1 MTRVLLAGSI
11 AADPHL
17 ARLLRNEGYELSTAA
32 SNNELLRIELTT
44 INTIV
49 YGTRDTNYAFIDKL
63 PGVPVI
69 VVSRNPDPTA
79 IVNAMRAGACNYLV
93 RPIDGDTLLAA
104 IEQACAAVDNDSVT
118 AEANAVMATMVGD
131 CAQMRELFER
141 IRKIG
146 PTSSNVLI
154 QGETGTGKELI
165 ARALHA
171 SSDRRHQT
179 MMVMNCGAIPESMQ
193 EAELFGDSGQER
205 VDAAGLVEAA
215 NNSTLFLDDITEL
228 TPGAQTKLLRVL
240 QIGENRRLGT
250 RVKRSVNVRVVCA
263 AQRDLHQLV
272 QEGDFRKDLYYRLN
286 VVTLT
291 PSPLRERNADI
302 LLLARHFLDR
312 GAKKLGHPKT
322 SFSEAAKRTLQ
333 AYAWPG
339 NVREMENAI
348 ERALILANGR
358 VIEPDLLAIDQAVLQ
373 SVELSTELDP
383 KVSLEEYFV
392 NFVTE
397 NQDQFTETE
406 LAERLGISRKSL
418 WERRQRLNIPR
429 KKTRKRGPRR
439 P

>member
-1 MTRVLLAGSI
+1 V
-11 AADPHL
+11 
-17 ARLLRNEGYELSTAA
+17 
-32 SNNELLRIELTT
+32 
-44 INTIV
+44 V
-49 YGTRDTNYAFIDKL
+49 YGTRDSNYDFIGKL

-69 VVSRNPDPTA
+69 VVSRNPDAAA
-79 IVNAMRAGACNYLV
+79 IVRAMRAGAVNYLV
-93 RPIDGDTLLAA
+93 RPIDNDNLLAA
-104 IEQACAAVDNDSVT
+104 LEQACTEPDNAAGT
-118 AEANAVMATMVGD
+118 PEAKAVMASMFGD
-131 CAQMRELFER
+131 CAAMRELFER

-171 SSDRRHQT
+171 TSDRRHQT
-179 MMVMNCGAIPESMQ
+179 MMVMNCGAIPESLQ
-193 EAELFGDSGQER
+193 DVELFGDSGRER

-228 TPGAQTKLLRVL
+228 TAGAQTKLLRVL

-250 RVKRSVNVRVVCA
+250 HVKRAVDVRVICA
-263 AQRDLHQLV
+263 AQRDLDQLV
-272 QEGDFRKDLYYRLN
+272 QDGVFRKDLYYRLN

-291 PSPLRERNADI
+291 PPPLRERSADI
-302 LLLARHFLDR
+302 LLLAQQFLDR
-312 GAKKLGHPKT
+312 GAKKLGHPKA
-322 SFSEAAKRTLQ
+322 SLSDSAKLALQ
-333 AYAWPG
+333 SYSWPG

-358 VIEPDLLAIDQAVLQ
+358 TIEPELLAIDQSKVAAIEPTL
-373 SVELSTELDP
+373 EPDP

-397 NQDQFTETE
+397 NQDQYTETE

-418 WERRQRLNIPR
+418 WERRQRLGIPR
-429 KKTRKRGPRR
+429 KKTRKRAPRR